1 MTHSSTG
8 VRYRIVYFSPD
19 PFLADWHIPFGAVF
33 EQAGGWVAVEASV
46 MPQFRPEDKKLEA
59 CFKMSLERLR
69 RDTHDVWREGP
80 LIHMGTELRL
90 PPGVA
95 NPSQFLRDHVLPG
108 RKERNAPDGR

>member
-1 MTHSSTG
+1 MPLTG
-8 VRYRIVYFSPD
+8 VRFRIVYFSPD

-33 EQAGGWVAVEASV
+33 EQASGWVAVEARV

-69 RDTHDVWREGP
+69 RDNHDVWREGP

-90 PPGVA
+90 PPGV
-95 NPSQFLRDHVLPG
+95 NPAEFLVKHMLPG
-108 RKERNAPDGR
+108 REENPRADSR